1 MMTFVVTRVGT
12 IEVPDMII
20 ENDDPTSIEEYITEH
35 LDEVELSDD
44 DFEWGE
50 PSDFGNR
57 YNY

>member
-1 MMTFVVTRVGT
+1 MTFVVTRVGT
-12 IEVPDMII
+12 IEVPDTII
-20 ENDDPTSIEEYITEH
+20 ENNDPTSIEEYITEH

-57 YNY
+57 YSY

>member
-1 MMTFVVTRVGT
+1 MTFVVTRVGT
-12 IEVPDMII
+12 IEVPDVII
-20 ENDDPTSIEEYITEH
+20 ENNDPTSIEEYITEH

-57 YNY
+57 YV